1 MNNKTYIGFI
11 KTVKKIVFALLILL
25 IMLICVSY
33 LNVEVLTYKYGAQF
47 EHLYNA
53 SGWIEN
59 CSSYKVFKYAD
70 DEADVYYES
79 FNQNKTKV
87 NATFMYHFK
96 RVNNEWILDS
106 WKCI

>member
-1 MNNKTYIGFI
+1 MLLIDIGFI

-33 LNVEVLTYKYGAQF
+33 LNVEVLTYKYGAQS

-59 CSSYKVFKYAD
+59 CFSYKVFKYAD
-70 DEADVYYES
+70 DEACGS
-79 FNQNKTKV
+79 ICICRLRKT
-87 NATFMYHFK
+87 NGA
-96 RVNNEWILDS
+96 
-106 WKCI
+106 